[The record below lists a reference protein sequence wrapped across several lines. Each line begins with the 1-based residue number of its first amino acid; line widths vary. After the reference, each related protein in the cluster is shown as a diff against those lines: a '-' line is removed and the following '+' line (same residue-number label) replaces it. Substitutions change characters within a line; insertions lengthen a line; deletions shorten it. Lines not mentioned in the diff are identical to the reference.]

1 MDDAVE
7 IVPIRQDH
15 IESFHRA
22 LDFVARERRYL
33 AFLEA
38 PPLEATRSFV
48 LGNIEQGYPQLV
60 ALSAGEVVG
69 WCDVTRKARPIYAH
83 SGVLGIALLP
93 EFRSRRIGRQLLDR
107 TLVAARTFG
116 FHRIEL
122 TVRENNK
129 NAIELYKKAGF
140 EIEGL
145 LRDAVQIDGAFE
157 NVVLMATL
165 MQTLR
170 SAC

>member
-1 MDDAVE
+1 MDDPVE
-7 IVPIRQDH
+7 IVPIGQDH

-38 PPLEATRSFV
+38 PPLESIRTFV
-48 LGNIEQGYPQLV
+48 LGNIEQGHPQLV

-69 WCDVTRKARPIYAH
+69 WCDVTPKPRPIYAH

-93 EFRSRRIGRQLLDR
+93 EFRNRGIGRQLIDR
-107 TLVAARTFG
+107 TLVAARTSG

-122 TVRENNK
+122 TVREKNA
-129 NAIELYKKAGF
+129 NAIELYKTVGF

-145 LRDAVQIDGAFE
+145 QRDAVQVDGVYE
-157 NVVLMATL
+157 NVIMMATL
-165 MQTLR
+165 V
-170 SAC
+170 

>member
-1 MDDAVE
+1 MDDTVE

-38 PPLEATRSFV
+38 PPLESTRTFV
-48 LGNIEQGYPQLV
+48 LGNIEQGHPQLV

-69 WCDVTRKARPIYAH
+69 WCDVTPKPRPIYAH
-83 SGVLGIALLP
+83 SGVLGIALMP
-93 EFRSRRIGRQLLDR
+93 EFRNRGIGRQLIDR
-107 TLVAARTFG
+107 ALVAARTFG

-122 TVRENNK
+122 TVREKNA
-129 NAIELYKKAGF
+129 NAIELYKTVGF

-145 LRDAVQIDGAFE
+145 QRDAVKVDGVFE
-157 NVVLMATL
+157 NVIMMATL
-165 MQTLR
+165 V
-170 SAC
+170 

>member
-1 MDDAVE
+1 MDDTVE

-38 PPLEATRSFV
+38 PPVEAIRTFV
-48 LGNIEQGYPQLV
+48 LGNIEQGHPQLV
-60 ALSAGEVVG
+60 ALSAGEVIG
-69 WCDVTRKARPIYAH
+69 WCDVTPKPRPIYAH

-93 EFRSRRIGRQLLDR
+93 EFRSRGIGRQLIDR
-107 TLVAARTFG
+107 TLIAARTFG
-116 FHRIEL
+116 FHRVEL
-122 TVRENNK
+122 TVRENNA
-129 NAIELYKKAGF
+129 NAIELYKTVGF

-145 LRDAVQIDGAFE
+145 QRDAVKVDGVFE
-157 NVVLMATL
+157 NVVMMATL
-165 MQTLR
+165 V
-170 SAC
+170 